1 MRGEIA
7 KVAAFLDKSLTEEE
21 LDKLTEHLKFDNFE
35 KNESVNNESGKKFG
49 LMNPDGKFIRKGTK
63 NNAINYI
70 WLYYITAQLLQVKLE
85 IGKIISVRN

>member
-63 NNAINYI
+63 YKAINYI
-70 WLYYITAQLLQVKLE
+70 
-85 IGKIISVRN
+85 